1 MDYEPIGKKT
11 LIVLLLDQMAYIP
24 VMKYDFSELFFLVSW
39 VKETEFRTIHKK
51 ICLKSTCEMKT

>member
-24 VMKYDFSELFFLVSW
+24 VMKYDFSELFF
-39 VKETEFRTIHKK
+39 FFFF
-51 ICLKSTCEMKT
+51 